1 VRVGAEG
8 VGQALEGVRDQ
19 LAELLVH
26 EHAPLTL
33 AQQASGMPGGSPL
46 FTSLFNYRH
55 SKPRD
60 STKPAP
66 EAGAPSKSISLVFTR
81 EATNY
86 PVAVS
91 VEDLESKF
99 GLTVD
104 AVGSVDGQALCRL
117 LHTCLDNL
125 VTALEGH
132 PDSPLTA
139 VDILPEAEEHQLLT
153 EWNDTAMPVEA
164 ATVPELFA
172 AQVAR
177 TPNAVAVIDGAMEL
191 SYAELDARANRLARL
206 LAAGGVGPESVVGL
220 ALPRSADLVVS
231 VLAVLKAGAAYLP
244 IDTEYPAER
253 IAFLLEDAVPA
264 CVVTTSGVA
273 AAGVFGELA
282 CVVLGE
288 PGTEERLAGLSG
300 GDFADSERICPLTP
314 AHPAYVIYTSG
325 STGRPK
331 GVVVTHR
338 SVTGYL
344 GWSSDQYTGLRGVA
358 GLHSSVAFDLT
369 VTSLLGPLVVG
380 GCVRS
385 VDLTAG
391 LEPGAVLPEELG
403 CTFLKVT
410 PSHMALLGEL
420 APGQQVS
427 GDVVVGGEA
436 LSVDVMQ
443 RWRRANPAATVVNEY
458 GPTEATVGCIT
469 YSIGPAD
476 SLSADGVAGGS
487 VDGGVPIGT
496 PVANTRVYVLDAALR
511 PVPVGVPGE
520 LYLAGEQ
527 LARGYLARPGLTA
540 ERFVACPF
548 DASGERMYR
557 TGDVVRWSAERR
569 LEYVGRADEQVKVR
583 GFRIEPG
590 EIEAVVAAHPR
601 VGQVAVVVREDTPGD
616 KRLVAYAVGE
626 PGGTERE
633 GAERD
638 AAGGEGIEL
647 EVVGLDGVE
656 REATGLDG
664 AELRAFVADRL
675 PGYMVPSAV
684 VVLDRLPLT
693 VNGKL
698 DRKALPVPDYAAG
711 LAGDPSTGRGP
722 AGALEATV
730 CEAFAEVLGVPAVGV
745 DDDFFAL
752 GGHSLMA
759 VSLVE
764 RLRGRG
770 VTVSLR
776 TLITNPTPARL
787 MQTFTLSSVQN
798 ALGGV
803 LSIRTGGS
811 EPAFFFVHP
820 AGGLSWCYMPFA
832 RFVPQEHPLY
842 GLQAVGVDGAGELP
856 GSVGDMA
863 AEYVTRIRAL
873 QGRGPYHLVGW
884 SFGGTPAHEI
894 AARLE
899 AEGDDVSL
907 ILMDAFPSVPGA
919 GSEGGAEA
927 ASEVGRARLAERI
940 RAELGPVMGGVDE
953 GEIASLARV
962 FDNNARLRSRHRYGA
977 FGGDTLILVAEE
989 GKPADF
995 SPTAL
1000 WQPYLTRPASVAH
1013 LPCRHSDMARPG
1025 MLASAWDVISEWL
1038 RARPERRG

>member
-1 VRVGAEG
+1 
-8 VGQALEGVRDQ
+8 
-19 LAELLVH
+19 LLVH

-60 STKPAP
+60 SAKPAP
-66 EAGAPSKSISLVFTR
+66 EAGAASKSISLVFTR

-117 LHTCLDNL
+117 LHTCLDHL
-125 VTALEGH
+125 VTALEKH
-132 PDSPLTA
+132 PGSPLTA
-139 VDILPEAEEHQLLT
+139 VDILPEAEERQLLS
-153 EWNDTAMPVEA
+153 EWNDTVMPVEP

-177 TPNAVAVIDGAMEL
+177 TPDAVAVIDGAMEL
-191 SYAELDARANRLARL
+191 SYAGLEARANRLARL
-206 LAAGGVGPESVVGL
+206 LVSDGVGPESVVGL

-244 IDTEYPAER
+244 IDMEYPAER
-253 IAFLLEDAVPA
+253 ITFLLEDAAPA
-264 CVVTTSGVA
+264 CVITTSDDA
-273 AAGVFGELA
+273 TAGVFGELA

-288 PGTEERLAGLSG
+288 SGTEERLA
-300 GDFADSERICPLTP
+300 DFPEQNLADSERTCPLTP

-344 GWSSDQYTGLRGVA
+344 GWGSEQYTGLRGVA

-391 LEPGAVLPEELG
+391 LESGAPLSEELG

-410 PSHMALLGEL
+410 PSHMALMSEL
-420 APGQQVS
+420 APGQQVVS
-427 GDVVVGGEA
+427 GNLVVGGEA
-436 LSVDVMQ
+436 LSVEAVQ

-469 YSIGPAD
+469 YRISPAD
-476 SLSADGVAGGS
+476 SPSDDGIAGGS
-487 VDGGVPIGT
+487 VDSGVPIGS

-527 LARGYLARPGLTA
+527 LARGYLGRTGLTA

-548 DASGERMYR
+548 GASGERMYR
-557 TGDVVRWSAERR
+557 TGDVVRWSAEGR

-590 EIEAVVAAHPR
+590 EIEAAVAAHPR
-601 VGQVAVVVREDTPGD
+601 VGQVAVVAREDIPGD
-616 KRLVAYAVGE
+616 KRLVAYVVGE
-626 PGGTERE
+626 LEGT
-633 GAERD
+633 A
-638 AAGGEGIEL
+638 
-647 EVVGLDGVE
+647 LDS
-656 REATGLDG
+656 

-698 DRKALPVPDYAAG
+698 DRRALPVPDHAAG

-722 AGALEATV
+722 AGALEAAV
-730 CEAFAEVLGVPAVGV
+730 CEAFAEVLGVPRVAV

-759 VSLVE
+759 VALVE

-787 MQTFTLSSVQN
+787 MRTFSLSSVQN

-803 LSIRTGGS
+803 LSIRTGGGA
-811 EPAFFFVHP
+811 PAFFFVHP

-832 RFVPQEHPLY
+832 RFIPQEHPLY
-842 GLQAVGVDGAGELP
+842 GLQAAGVDGVGELP

-863 AEYVTRIRAL
+863 AEYVTRIRGL
-873 QGRGPYHLVGW
+873 QECGPYHLVGW

-899 AEGDDVSL
+899 AEGEEVSL
-907 ILMDAFPSVPGA
+907 ILMDAFPSAPGA
-919 GSEGGAEA
+919 GSEGGGDGSAPAAAA
-927 ASEVGRARLAERI
+927 ASEAGRVRLEERI
-940 RAELGPVMGGVDE
+940 RAELGQVMDGVDE
-953 GEIASLARV
+953 EEIASLARV
-962 FDNNARLRSRHRYGA
+962 FDNNARLRSRHAYGA

-995 SPTAL
+995 SPTGP
-1000 WQPYLTRPASVAH
+1000 WQSYLTGSVSVAH
-1013 LPCRHSDMARPG
+1013 LPCRHSDMARPD
-1025 MLASAWDVISEWL
+1025 MLAPTWDAISEWL
-1038 RARPERRG
+1038 RARPERHG